1 MRLPCLG
8 SSPVTLAHW
17 VSVEGKLLLEDLKSP
32 TVALGFPL
40 QFVCLRPTKTRKV
53 FGGLSG
59 VLIFNSESKLF
70 SALHQISIGLK
81 RKGIANHSYSRDQIN
96 PEGKYCIVLFI
107 PVSGVYWSSGLSCSS
122 GSLWSTREK
131 LGLGFWRK
139 GGEEVG
145 EGFGM

>member
-17 VSVEGKLLLEDLKSP
+17 VGVEGKLLFGRSKKSNCN
-32 TVALGFPL
+32 TGFPL

-59 VLIFNSESKLF
+59 GLIFDSESKLF

-81 RKGIANHSYSRDQIN
+81 RKGIASHGYSRDQIN

-107 PVSGVYWSSGLSCSS
+107 PVSGVYWSSELSCSS
-122 GSLWSTREK
+122 GSLWSAREK